1 MTNAMNRRQREGGTD
16 EKRIKNEFKLKKWI
30 KEPKI
35 NEKKIIQIYFYLYT
49 KVLKDT

>member
-1 MTNAMNRRQREGGTD
+1 MTNAMNRRWSEGGTD

-35 NEKKIIQIYFYLYT
+35 NEKKNYIDLFLFLFIH
-49 KVLKDT
+49 

>member
-1 MTNAMNRRQREGGTD
+1 MTNAINRRQREGETD

-35 NEKKIIQIYFYLYT
+35 NEKKLNRSIFIFIYT
-49 KVLKDT
+49 LKF